1 MTLRLFLFNI
11 CIALYMYN
19 VQVTMDTSFQ
29 IKYTLNMPETKM
41 QREQMKIKKIKQM
54 IVQYIPWAV
63 VSCWMLQQQAF
74 HSTTQY

>member
-1 MTLRLFLFNI
+1 
-11 CIALYMYN
+11 
-19 VQVTMDTSFQ
+19 
-29 IKYTLNMPETKM
+29 MPETKM